1 LLGQPLIKKT
11 NRNYLNQ
18 ISNCINNLTK
28 NQFFKTLI
36 KKRIILKKFVDGKFQ
51 PIILGCILINTL
63 SMAIEH
69 HDEVLINNL
78 INLYLILI
86 FCYIT

>member
-1 LLGQPLIKKT
+1 LLGQPLIEKKT
-11 NRNYLNQ
+11 RNYSNQ
-18 ISNCINNLTK
+18 ISNCINNLTR
-28 NQFFKTLI
+28 NQFLKTII

-69 HDEVLINNL
+69 HDEVF
-78 INLYLILI
+78 ILI
-86 FCYIT
+86 IKLIY